1 MTHYHR
7 KPKVTRVNFPWIA
20 RQWAHPRTIIHE
32 PSPTNRPDCIKMRF
46 EFWFNQIS
54 NSIWHSMFSMFY
66 LLYKIFRIEQ
76 VPFKDLF
83 KIFFFS
89 SQFLEWIL
97 AFQTTRDLRKN
108 LKIPNVIK
116 SHGMK
121 VLEVTEIQNLC
132 HQRIMIGRSVREDV
146 TKMKYLPTSGQLQ
159 EAKVEKIFSALM
171 KVSSL

>member
-1 MTHYHR
+1 
-7 KPKVTRVNFPWIA
+7 
-20 RQWAHPRTIIHE
+20 
-32 PSPTNRPDCIKMRF
+32 
-46 EFWFNQIS
+46 
-54 NSIWHSMFSMFY
+54 MFSMFY

-116 SHGMK
+116 SHVMK
-121 VLEVTEIQNLC
+121 VREVTEIQNLC
-132 HQRIMIGRSVREDV
+132 HQRIMIARSVLEDV
-146 TKMKYLPTSGQLQ
+146 TKMKYLQTSGQLQ
-159 EAKVEKIFSALM
+159 GAKVEQIFSTLM
-171 KVSSL
+171 KVSSW